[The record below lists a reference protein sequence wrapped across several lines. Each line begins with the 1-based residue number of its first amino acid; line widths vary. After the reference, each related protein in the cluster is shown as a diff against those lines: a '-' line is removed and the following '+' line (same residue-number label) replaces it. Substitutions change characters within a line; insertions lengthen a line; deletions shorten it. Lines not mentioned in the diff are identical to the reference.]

1 MYRFPP
7 AFALAAGLLSPLTGG
22 AAESPSLPSH
32 LAYPTRPVRVL
43 MPFPPGGGTD
53 IIGRMIAQ
61 RFAKALGQPFIVDNR
76 AGTGG
81 TIATDLA
88 AKAPRDGH
96 TLLVSNISLAVNAS
110 LYPKLPYDTLK
121 DLAPLGMV
129 GEQSNVL
136 VVHPSVPAQSVR
148 ELMDQIQA
156 NPRQLN
162 YASGGFGSST
172 YLATELLKLMTK
184 AEIVHVPYKG
194 VGPAMTALLGGEV
207 QVFFSTLGPA
217 LPQIKAGRVRA
228 LGVTTLKRS
237 VYLGNIPTV
246 SEAGVPGYEYSTWY
260 GLWLPSGTPGAIANR
275 LYAET
280 EKMVLSADLK
290 EDFASQGVDPVLM
303 PPEKFAAFCR
313 AEITKWAKVIR
324 ATGSKPE

>member
-1 MYRFPP
+1 MIVLG
-7 AFALAAGLLSPLTGG
+7 ANLLLPLIGI
-22 AAESPSLPSH
+22 AAESPSYPS
-32 LAYPTRPVRVL
+32 RPVRVL

-53 IIGRMIAQ
+53 LIGRMLAQ
-61 RFAKALGQPFIVDNR
+61 RFARAFGQPFIGDNR
-76 AGTGG
+76 AGSGG
-81 TIATDLA
+81 TIATDIA

-96 TLLVSNISLAVNAS
+96 TLLVHTISLAVNAS

-121 DLAPLGMV
+121 DLSPLSMV

-136 VVHPSVPAQSVR
+136 VVHPSVAAQSVR
-148 ELMDQIQA
+148 ELLDQIKAQ
-156 NPRQLN
+156 PRQLN

-172 YLATELLKLMTK
+172 YLAMELLKLMTR

-194 VGPAMTALLGGEV
+194 VGPAMTAILGGEV

-237 VYLGNIPTV
+237 VYLAGVPTV

-260 GLWLPSGTPGAIANR
+260 GLWLPSGTPRAITSR

-290 EDFASQGVDPVLM
+290 EEFGSQGVDAVLM
-303 PPEKFAAFCR
+303 PPEKFDAFCR
-313 AEITKWAKVIR
+313 AEIAKWAKVIR

>member
-1 MYRFPP
+1 MRPVH
-7 AFALAAGLLSPLTGG
+7 AVIVLGANLLLPLIGI
-22 AAESPSLPSH
+22 AAESPSYPS
-32 LAYPTRPVRVL
+32 RPVRVL

-53 IIGRMIAQ
+53 LIGRMLAQ
-61 RFAKALGQPFIVDNR
+61 RFARAFGQPFIVDNR
-76 AGTGG
+76 AGSGG
-81 TIATDLA
+81 TIATDIA

-96 TLLVSNISLAVNAS
+96 TLLVHTISLAVNAS

-121 DLAPLGMV
+121 DLSPLSMV

-136 VVHPSVPAQSVR
+136 VVHPSVAAQSVR
-148 ELMDQIQA
+148 ELLDQIKA

-172 YLATELLKLMTK
+172 YLAMELLKLMTR

-194 VGPAMTALLGGEV
+194 VGPAMTAILGGEV

-237 VYLGNIPTV
+237 VYLAGVPTV

-260 GLWLPSGTPGAIANR
+260 GLWLPSGTPRAITSR

-290 EDFASQGVDPVLM
+290 EEFASQGVDAVLM
-303 PPEKFAAFCR
+303 PSEKFDAFCR
-313 AEITKWAKVIR
+313 AEIAKWAKVIR

>member
-1 MYRFPP
+1 MIVLG
-7 AFALAAGLLSPLTGG
+7 ANLLLPLIGI
-22 AAESPSLPSH
+22 AAESPSYPS
-32 LAYPTRPVRVL
+32 RPVRVL

-53 IIGRMIAQ
+53 LIGRMLAQ
-61 RFAKALGQPFIVDNR
+61 RFARAFGQPFIVDNR
-76 AGTGG
+76 AGSGG
-81 TIATDLA
+81 TIATDIA

-96 TLLVSNISLAVNAS
+96 TLLVHTISLAVNAS

-121 DLAPLGMV
+121 DLSPLSMV

-136 VVHPSVPAQSVR
+136 VVHPSVAAQSVR
-148 ELMDQIQA
+148 ELLDQIKAQ
-156 NPRQLN
+156 PRQLN

-172 YLATELLKLMTK
+172 YLAMELLKLMTR

-194 VGPAMTALLGGEV
+194 VGPAMTAILGGEV

-237 VYLGNIPTV
+237 VYLAGVPTV

-260 GLWLPSGTPGAIANR
+260 GLWLPSGTPRAITSR

-290 EDFASQGVDPVLM
+290 EEFGSQGVDAVLM
-303 PPEKFAAFCR
+303 PPEKFDAFCR
-313 AEITKWAKVIR
+313 AEIAKWAKVIR

>member
-1 MYRFPP
+1 MIVLG
-7 AFALAAGLLSPLTGG
+7 ANLLLPLIGI
-22 AAESPSLPSH
+22 AAESPSYPS
-32 LAYPTRPVRVL
+32 RPVRVL

-53 IIGRMIAQ
+53 LIGRMLAQ
-61 RFAKALGQPFIVDNR
+61 RFARAFGQPFIVDNR
-76 AGTGG
+76 AGSGG
-81 TIATDLA
+81 TIATDIA

-96 TLLVSNISLAVNAS
+96 TLLVHTISLAVNAS

-121 DLAPLGMV
+121 DLSPLSMV

-136 VVHPSVPAQSVR
+136 VVHPSVAAQSVR
-148 ELMDQIQA
+148 ELLDQIKAQ
-156 NPRQLN
+156 PRQLN

-172 YLATELLKLMTK
+172 YLAMELLKLMTR

-194 VGPAMTALLGGEV
+194 VGPAMTAILGGEV

-237 VYLGNIPTV
+237 VYLAGVPTV

-260 GLWLPSGTPGAIANR
+260 GLWLPSGTPRAIASR

-280 EKMVLSADLK
+280 EKIVLSADLK
-290 EDFASQGVDPVLM
+290 EEFASQGVDPRLM
-303 PPEKFAAFCR
+303 PPEKLDAFCR
-313 AEITKWAKVIR
+313 AEIIKWAKVIR

>member
-1 MYRFPP
+1 MYRFHALIALP
-7 AFALAAGLLSPLTGG
+7 ALGASLLLPMIGI
-22 AAESPSLPSH
+22 AAESQSNPLYPS
-32 LAYPTRPVRVL
+32 RPVRML

-53 IIGRMIAQ
+53 IIGRMLAQ
-61 RFAKALGQPFIVDNR
+61 RFTKALGQPFIVDNR

-81 TIATDLA
+81 TIATDIV

-96 TLLVSNISLAVNAS
+96 TLLVHTISLAVNAS

-121 DLAPLGMV
+121 DLSPLSMV
-129 GEQSNVL
+129 GEQANVL
-136 VVHPSVPAQSVR
+136 VVHPSVPAQTVR
-148 ELMDQIQA
+148 ELLDQIKA
-156 NPRQLN
+156 HPRQLN
-162 YASGGFGSST
+162 YASGGFGAST
-172 YLATELLKLMTK
+172 YLATELLKLMTR

-237 VYLGNIPTV
+237 VYLAGVPTV

-260 GLWLPSGTPGAIANR
+260 GLWLPSGTPRVIASR

-290 EDFASQGVDPVLM
+290 EEFASHGVDPLLM
-303 PPEKFAAFCR
+303 PPEKFDAFCR